1 MKVKDKKGFI
11 INITLSCVTLLFVA
25 IMTVS
30 NILAFVVYPNV
41 LQSFFGMTGA
51 SVENYDTNQYF
62 AREAPSYQAA
72 LDRTAILGRMI
83 EAEGAVL
90 LKNDNNSLP
99 LESGAKVSC
108 FSQSSVDFIYGVT
121 AGSGASSTA
130 ARATLQEVLENEG
143 IRVNPTLWN
152 FYKDKN
158 YHRGATRITGGTPKF
173 HYIMMGID
181 IGLSIIIVSCLGV
194 IALNTL
200 VFSPKR
206 RKKLLD
212 KGDIYEK

>member
-1 MKVKDKKGFI
+1 
-11 INITLSCVTLLFVA
+11 
-25 IMTVS
+25 MTVS

-108 FSQSSVDFIYGVT
+108 
-121 AGSGASSTA
+121 
-130 ARATLQEVLENEG
+130 
-143 IRVNPTLWN
+143 
-152 FYKDKN
+152 
-158 YHRGATRITGGTPKF
+158 
-173 HYIMMGID
+173 
-181 IGLSIIIVSCLGV
+181 LGV
-194 IALNTL
+194 IAFNTL

-212 KGDIYEK
+212 KGDIYEN